1 MSYFF
6 EQLRHER
13 YDEIHISPHMDDTA
27 YSCAGRILQRRREGV
42 RVLVVT
48 VFGNG
53 KSALDQ
59 SDTGTFS
66 DYAKRLEEE
75 RAVMQRLD
83 VDHIWLNYP
92 ELLFRKKGASDLIG
106 YLLPFLSLGGSA
118 HDDLFETLLGLIQQR
133 LARPSAGAPT
143 APEGEV
149 LFPFG
154 VGFHPDHRVLF
165 DVGRA
170 LHGLGR
176 FRVTFYEDVPY
187 STVPALRALRLGYLG
202 APSSFGLWRA
212 TFDLNVFLFRNFGVW
227 RTLTWLPILLYLC
240 CLSVLHALSGR
251 LDRQR
256 DEPLPQLSIREIG
269 DVIAQKADVMRLYP
283 SQTAFF
289 MTLGPELVEMI
300 KFEGRSQEL
309 SWRFPPFP
317 SPLARLSPR
326 QRRAFE
332 APSVSAHPSPG
343 AVA

>member
-1 MSYFF
+1 MGYFF
-6 EQLRHER
+6 EQLRHQR
-13 YDEIHISPHMDDTA
+13 YDEIHISPHMDDSA
-27 YSCAGRILQRRREGV
+27 YSCAGRILQRRREGA
-42 RVLVVT
+42 RILVVT

-53 KSALDQ
+53 KGALDPG
-59 SDTGTFS
+59 DTGTFS

-75 RAVMQRLD
+75 CTVMQRLE
-83 VDHIWLNYP
+83 VDHVWLNYP
-92 ELLFRKKGASDLIG
+92 ELLFRKNGASDLVR
-106 YLLPFLSLGGSA
+106 YLLPFMSLSGAA
-118 HDDLFETLLGLIQQR
+118 HDDLFETLLALLSER
-133 LARPSAGAPT
+133 LT
-143 APEGEV
+143 PEGEV

-187 STVPALRALRLGYLG
+187 ATVPALRALRLSYLG
-202 APSSFGLWRA
+202 AQSGFGLWRA
-212 TFDLNVFLFRNFGVW
+212 SRDLNVFLFRNFGLW
-227 RTLTWLPILLYLC
+227 RALTWLPILLYLC
-240 CLSVLHALSGR
+240 GLRLLHALSGG
-251 LDRQR
+251 LDRRR
-256 DEPLPQLSIREIG
+256 DEPLPELSVRDID

-289 MTLGPELVEMI
+289 LTLGPELVEMI
-300 KFEGRSQEL
+300 KFEGKSQEL

-326 QRRAFE
+326 QLRASE
-332 APSVSAHPSPG
+332 HARTDLSPSPG